1 MTARP
6 LPDLPASLAT
16 ALAARYTIER
26 ALARGS
32 FAVIYLAHDDK
43 YDRRV
48 VVKVLLA
55 ELASVAQAGRFLRE
69 IEIAAK
75 LTHPRIVP
83 LYDSGTADGFPFYV
97 MPYIDGP
104 SLRERLEAGP
114 RLEIAEA
121 LRIAGDVAKALDF
134 AHQHGVVHR
143 DIKPENILLAGD
155 EALVADFG
163 IARAIEV
170 ATGDKLTQTG
180 MTVGTPGYMSP
191 EQVYGRRDLDGRAD
205 VYSLGCVLYEMLAN
219 HPPFVAGSVQEVL
232 ARHVLDPVPAIRA
245 ARPDVPVAVER
256 AVLKALAKKPGDR
269 FATAAHFD
277 AALTG
282 QPAAAAPVPGYG
294 AVGALWSTLRR
305 TLQRVRR
312 PSSD

>member
-1 MTARP
+1 MTTRP

-55 ELASVAQAGRFLRE
+55 EVASVAQAGRFLRE

-121 LRIAGDVAKALDF
+121 L
-134 AHQHGVVHR
+134 
-143 DIKPENILLAGD
+143 PEELA
-155 EALVADFG
+155 
-163 IARAIEV
+163 
-170 ATGDKLTQTG
+170 
-180 MTVGTPGYMSP
+180 
-191 EQVYGRRDLDGRAD
+191 RDLRTRLRSG
-205 VYSLGCVLYEMLAN
+205 L
-219 HPPFVAGSVQEVL
+219 P
-232 ARHVLDPVPAIRA
+232 RA
-245 ARPDVPVAVER
+245 AGRQKRKPAVE
-256 AVLKALAKKPGDR
+256 D
-269 FATAAHFD
+269 
-277 AALTG
+277 
-282 QPAAAAPVPGYG
+282 
-294 AVGALWSTLRR
+294 
-305 TLQRVRR
+305 
-312 PSSD
+312 

>member
-1 MTARP
+1 MTHRP
-6 LPDLPASLAT
+6 VPEPPASLAT

-32 FAVIYLAHDDK
+32 FAVIYLAQDRKH
-43 YDRRV
+43 DRRV
-48 VVKVLLA
+48 VVKVLVA

-69 IEIAAK
+69 IEVAAR

-83 LYDSGTADGFPFYV
+83 LYDSGSAEGLTYYV

-104 SLRERLEAGP
+104 SLRERLETEP
-114 RLEIAEA
+114 RLEIGEA
-121 LRIAGDVAKALDF
+121 LRIAADVAAALDF

-163 IARAIEV
+163 IARAV
-170 ATGDKLTQTG
+170 AVAAGDKLTQTG

-205 VYSLGCVLYEMLAN
+205 VYSLGCVLYEMLAH
-219 HPPFVAGSVQEVL
+219 HPPFIAGTVQEML

-256 AVLKALAKKPGDR
+256 AVLRALAKKAADR
-269 FATAAHFD
+269 FATAAQFA
-277 AALTG
+277 AALRG
-282 QPAAAAPVPGYG
+282 EPAATPAQGSG
-294 AVGALWSTLRR
+294 GVGTMWRALRLTLARMRR
-305 TLQRVRR
+305 
-312 PSSD
+312 SSSG